1 MTLIFNTR
9 PAMVMN
15 HARAKKIELKD
26 QVMQQLRVETVGLTD
41 EKTDGADFYR
51 ATLCQC
57 GIRCRRVSVR
67 LSVRPSQAGIV
78 SKRLE
83 RSSCFGRGVFRPPIP
98 HCVIRKF
105 GYLQKFVPNSGLGKF
120 RPRCQEKSSTS
131 QYTAASVPISAAE
144 QRRTQ
149 QSRYRPYRTTDALES
164 SEPEATVR
172 SSVSQSVHL
181 IV

>member
-15 HARAKKIELKD
+15 HARAKKSSSKIRWCNSYEWKQSD
-26 QVMQQLRVETVGLTD
+26 WRTEKRTGQIFTALR
-41 EKTDGADFYR
+41 
-51 ATLCQC
+51 C
-57 GIRCRRVSVR
+57 VSAVYAVVVC
-67 LSVRPSQAGIV
+67 LSVRPSVHPSQADIV

-120 RPRCQEKSSTS
+120 RSRCQEKSSTS
-131 QYTAASVPISAAE
+131 QYSAASVPISAAE
-144 QRRTQ
+144 
-149 QSRYRPYRTTDALES
+149 
-164 SEPEATVR
+164 
-172 SSVSQSVHL
+172 
-181 IV
+181 